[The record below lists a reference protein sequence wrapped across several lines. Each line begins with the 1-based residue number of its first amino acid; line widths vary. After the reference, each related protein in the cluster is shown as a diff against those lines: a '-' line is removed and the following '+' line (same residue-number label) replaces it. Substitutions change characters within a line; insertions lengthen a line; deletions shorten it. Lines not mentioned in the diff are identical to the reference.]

1 MSPRWNDDSSDD
13 GYDAM
18 KDAYHEGRGVPYSE
32 RTRREVQ
39 DEIQNDK
46 DNGWR

>member
-13 GYDAM
+13 GYDRL
-18 KDAYHEGRGVPYSE
+18 KDEYAEGWGRPYNE
-32 RTRREVQ
+32 RTRQEVQ
-39 DEIQNDK
+39 DELDNDR